1 MGVSWEGKS
10 FWWSVGTTASERI
23 FSCNHQRTPGFSKSR
38 SLFVKRLEI
47 TKKRRT
53 MAVLADIASIHLV
66 LPGADIRTAAML
78 ARGKTTVD
86 LMRLEP
92 KV

>member
-1 MGVSWEGKS
+1 MDVHGRGSRSGGVSS
-10 FWWSVGTTASERI
+10 SLPSERI

-38 SLFVKRLEI
+38 SLFVERPTNTHEC
-47 TKKRRT
+47 RT
-53 MAVLADIASIHLV
+53 MPVLANVASSILAR
-66 LPGADIRTAAML
+66 PGADIRREAML

>member
-1 MGVSWEGKS
+1 
-10 FWWSVGTTASERI
+10 
-23 FSCNHQRTPGFSKSR
+23 
-38 SLFVKRLEI
+38 
-47 TKKRRT
+47 
-53 MAVLADIASIHLV
+53 MAVLADVASIHLV
-66 LPGADIRTAAML
+66 LPGVDIRTGAML

>member
-1 MGVSWEGKS
+1 MGGEVVLVECGNTSP
-10 FWWSVGTTASERI
+10 ERI
-23 FSCNHQRTPGFSKSR
+23 FSCNHQRTPGLSKSR
-38 SLFVKRLEI
+38 SLFVERPNNTQEC
-47 TKKRRT
+47 R
-53 MAVLADIASIHLV
+53 MMSVLADVTSRNLV
-66 LPGADIRTAAML
+66 LPGVDIRTAAML

>member
-1 MGVSWEGKS
+1 M
-10 FWWSVGTTASERI
+10 ERPTNTHE
-23 FSCNHQRTPGFSKSR
+23 C
-38 SLFVKRLEI
+38 
-47 TKKRRT
+47 RT
-53 MAVLADIASIHLV
+53 MPVLANVASSILAR
-66 LPGADIRTAAML
+66 PGADIRREAML

>member
-1 MGVSWEGKS
+1 
-10 FWWSVGTTASERI
+10 
-23 FSCNHQRTPGFSKSR
+23 
-38 SLFVKRLEI
+38 
-47 TKKRRT
+47 
-53 MAVLADIASIHLV
+53 MAVLADVASIHLV